1 MRPQHKHFESH
12 GNRHAVRCLHA
23 GSEGHD
29 GHEAD
34 GRRQAAEAFI
44 RAVFHRRYGAQVPT
58 VAPNLML
65 LEQYGDILAAAGWR
79 AADRGQL
86 MLEDYLDQPVEELVG
101 RLAGQPVARARI
113 VEVGNFAA
121 CRAGSSLIL
130 IPALAA
136 HLDRLG
142 YEWVVFTA
150 TSELIGIFRRLGLP
164 PLALAP
170 ADPQRLG
177 AQALAWGSYYSTA
190 PVVVA
195 GRIRLALARG
205 DVHA

>member
-44 RAVFHRRYGAQVPT
+44 RAVFHRRYGAQVPA

-65 LEQYGDILAAAGWR
+65 LEQDGDILAAAGWR
-79 AADRGQL
+79 AAGRGQL

-101 RLAGQPVARARI
+101 RLAGHGLQSVLLREAGRDWQVAEIAPLYS
-113 VEVGNFAA
+113 G
-121 CRAGSSLIL
+121 
-130 IPALAA
+130 ALPCEGEAV
-136 HLDRLG
+136 RRR
-142 YEWVVFTA
+142 
-150 TSELIGIFRRLGLP
+150 RRLAFVGV
-164 PLALAP
+164 
-170 ADPQRLG
+170 R
-177 AQALAWGSYYSTA
+177 
-190 PVVVA
+190 
-195 GRIRLALARG
+195 
-205 DVHA
+205 